1 MAKAETTTARSPRGA
16 KPVSQAFFTALET
29 IPEAS
34 RVAVA
39 KAAQALIRDQM
50 KTQREKAK
58 VAAGKEKATAA
69 KDRARKP
76 VAEKPMAAKSTPKAK
91 AASEAKPAPKAT
103 PAKRRP
109 RKPAEVPAAGLD
121 GVL

>member
-58 VAAGKEKATAA
+58 VGAAKAKAAAAKEKASHKLASETPVAA
-69 KDRARKP
+69 K
-76 VAEKPMAAKSTPKAK
+76 AAPKAK
-91 AASEAKPAPKAT
+91 AVSKTKAPV
-103 PAKRRP
+103 KRRG
-109 RKPAEVPAAGLD
+109 RKPAEVPAAA
-121 GVL
+121 

>member
-29 IPEAS
+29 IPEAT
-34 RVAVA
+34 RAAVSKSA
-39 KAAQALIRDQM
+39 LALIRDQM

-58 VAAGKEKATAA
+58 VAAAKDKATAA
-69 KDRARKP
+69 KEKARNP
-76 VAEKPMAAKSTPKAK
+76 VAEKSLAAKSTAKVK

-109 RKPAEVPAAGLD
+109 RKPAEVPAAA
-121 GVL
+121 

>member
-1 MAKAETTTARSPRGA
+1 MAKAETTAARLPRGA

-34 RVAVA
+34 RSAVA

-50 KTQREKAK
+50 KMQRDKAK
-58 VAAGKEKATAA
+58 ASAAKEKDAA
-69 KDRARKP
+69 KKAKAREP
-76 VAEKPMAAKSTPKAK
+76 VAEKPVSAQAAPKLDPVSKVK
-91 AASEAKPAPKAT
+91 AA

-109 RKPAEVPAAGLD
+109 RKLAEAPVAA
-121 GVL
+121 

>member
-39 KAAQALIRDQM
+39 KAAQALIRDQI

-58 VAAGKEKATAA
+58 VGAAKAKAAAAKEKASHKLASEAPVAA
-69 KDRARKP
+69 K
-76 VAEKPMAAKSTPKAK
+76 AAPKAK
-91 AASEAKPAPKAT
+91 AKAVSETKAPV
-103 PAKRRP
+103 KRRG
-109 RKPAEVPAAGLD
+109 RKPAEVPAAA
-121 GVL
+121 

>member
-1 MAKAETTTARSPRGA
+1 MAKIQTTTARSPRGA

-39 KAAQALIRDQM
+39 KAAQAMIRDQM
-50 KTQREKAK
+50 KTQRDKAK
-58 VAAGKEKATAA
+58 VAAAKEKAAAA
-69 KDRARKP
+69 KDKANKP
-76 VAEKPMAAKSTPKAK
+76 VADKPMAAKSTPKVK
-91 AASEAKPAPKAT
+91 VASEAKPASKAT

-109 RKPAEVPAAGLD
+109 RKPAEVPAAA
-121 GVL
+121 